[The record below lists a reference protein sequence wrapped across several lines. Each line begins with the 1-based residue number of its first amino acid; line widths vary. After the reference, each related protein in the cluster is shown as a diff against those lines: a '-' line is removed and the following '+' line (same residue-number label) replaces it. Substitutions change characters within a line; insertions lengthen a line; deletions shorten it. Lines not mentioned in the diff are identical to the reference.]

1 MSRPSR
7 RRKNRETD
15 LQKNLS
21 DYLWFLFPKVCS
33 FCKVALTTSSRQ
45 CLICIMLLD
54 LHCSS
59 FQSLPSSMELIE
71 EVHLEK
77 HDSMRLGSIPMIS
90 IHNTHALCSMYKCI
104 AFSHSLPSQQVR
116 LAFLSILGNLHS
128 EKKLAKMI
136 VFLKFHF
143 QGLRY

>member
-1 MSRPSR
+1 
-7 RRKNRETD
+7 
-15 LQKNLS
+15 
-21 DYLWFLFPKVCS
+21 
-33 FCKVALTTSSRQ
+33 
-45 CLICIMLLD
+45 MLLD

-90 IHNTHALCSMYKCI
+90 IQLHNTHALCSMYKCI

-116 LAFLSILGNLHS
+116 LAFLSILGTLASLVLGSLHS

-143 QGLRY
+143 QGFRY